1 MKQKNK
7 QESTSKM
14 QKMLHLDYRRDDDIW
29 LTNTQTLRRLIGVLG
44 IALPILLFA
53 FLWVTAEHTST
64 LESISHYYYTR
75 ANPIFIIVV
84 SIMAIFLMV
93 YKGREPIDFYI
104 SFVAG
109 VFAILLLLFPTDNI
123 AITCCDADAAY
134 SVTYIQDNTWRV
146 RFHYIAAAIF
156 LLSLN
161 YMSLFVF
168 TRSDKPKAERTKEKK
183 QRNTIYKITGA
194 IMFSALLVI
203 MLGLLKVIPE
213 DVYYQNH
220 ITFWMETIAIE
231 CFGIAWLVKGETI
244 FTD

>member
-168 TRSDKPKAERTKEKK
+168 TRSDKPKAQRTKEKK

-194 IMFSALLVI
+194 IMFCALLVI

>member
-53 FLWVTAEHTST
+53 FLWITAEHTST

-194 IMFSALLVI
+194 IMFCALLVI

>member
-1 MKQKNK
+1 MKSENEKISPSKVQKI
-7 QESTSKM
+7 
-14 QKMLHLDYRRDDDIW
+14 LHLDYRQDDDIW
-29 LTNTQTLRRLIGVLG
+29 LTDTQTLRRLIGVLG

-53 FLWVTAEHTST
+53 FLWITAEHTSA

-93 YKGREPIDFYI
+93 YKGREPIDFYV

-123 AITCCDADAAY
+123 AISCCDADAAY
-134 SVTYIQDNTWRV
+134 SVTYIQDNIWRV

-156 LLSLN
+156 LLALN
-161 YMSLFVF
+161 YMSFFIF
-168 TRSDKPKAERTKEKK
+168 TRSNKPKAERTKEKK
-183 QRNTIYKITGA
+183 QRNTIYKVTGI
-194 IMFSALLVI
+194 IMFCALLVI

-213 DVYYQNH
+213 DVYYENH

>member
-1 MKQKNK
+1 MNKEKKQN
-7 QESTSKM
+7 STSKM

-53 FLWVTAEHTST
+53 FLWITAEHASA
-64 LESISHYYYTR
+64 LESISHYYFTR

-93 YKGREPIDFYI
+93 YKGREPIDFYM
-104 SFVAG
+104 SFIAG

-134 SVTYIQDNTWRV
+134 SVTYIQDNVWRV

-168 TRSDKPKAERTKEKK
+168 TKSNKPKTELTKEKK
-183 QRNTIYKITGA
+183 QRNAIYKITGT
-194 IMFSALLVI
+194 IMFCALLVI

-213 DVYYQNH
+213 DFYYQNH
-220 ITFWMETIAIE
+220 ITFWMETVAIE

>member
-1 MKQKNK
+1 MKLKNK
-7 QESTSKM
+7 KTSPSKM
-14 QKMLHLDYRRDDDIW
+14 QKMLHLNYDRDDDIW
-29 LTNTQTLRRLIGVLG
+29 LTNTQTLRKLIGVLG
-44 IALPILLFA
+44 IILPVLLFG
-53 FLWVTAEHTST
+53 FLWLTTEHPST

-93 YKGREPIDFYI
+93 YKGREPIDFYV
-104 SFVAG
+104 SFIAG
-109 VFAILLLLFPTDNI
+109 LFAILLLLFPTDNI
-123 AITCCDADAAY
+123 AVTCCDADAAY
-134 SVTYIQDNTWRV
+134 SVTYIKDSVWRV

-161 YMSLFVF
+161 YMSLFIF
-168 TRSDKPKAERTKEKK
+168 TRSNKPKAERTKEKK
-183 QRNTIYKITGA
+183 QRNTIYKISG
-194 IMFSALLVI
+194 ILMFASLLVI

-220 ITFWMETIAIE
+220 ITFWMETVAIE

>member
-1 MKQKNK
+1 MESENK
-7 QESTSKM
+7 KTSTSKM
-14 QKMLHLDYRRDDDIW
+14 QKMLHLDYKRDDDIW
-29 LTNTQTLRRLIGVLG
+29 LTNTQTLRKLIGILG
-44 IALPILLFA
+44 IILPFFLFG
-53 FLWVTAEHTST
+53 FLWLTAEHTSI

-93 YKGREPIDFYI
+93 YKGREPIDFYV
-104 SFVAG
+104 SFIAG
-109 VFAILLLLFPTDNI
+109 LFAILLLLFPTDNI

-134 SVTYIQDNTWRV
+134 SVTYIQDNVWRV

-161 YMSLFVF
+161 YMSIFIF
-168 TRSDKPKAERTKEKK
+168 TRSNKPKAERTKEKK
-183 QRNTIYKITGA
+183 QRNTIYKISGIVMLA
-194 IMFSALLVI
+194 SLLVI

-213 DVYYQNH
+213 ELYSQNH
-220 ITFWMETIAIE
+220 ITFWMESVAIE
-231 CFGIAWLVKGETI
+231 CFGISWLVKGETI

>member
-194 IMFSALLVI
+194 IMFCALLVI